1 MFKDIENQ
9 IEQLNQKRNY
19 FDADLDTS
27 GKIALLEF
35 YVKIVPKVLNAERCS
50 IFIYDPDSKTI
61 WLKCGTELE
70 ERDIEVT
77 TEYDSVVVNV
87 ITSGQHKFVT
97 GLDKRNGTHKQTDEN
112 TGFVTRDILCIPI
125 KSLDSAEVTG
135 AVEILNKK
143 GGGSFN
149 DDDRILLEEM
159 AHFLELTIENIFFN
173 QETANVLD
181 NIHNMMKK
189 VVFVFIAIIISLII
203 IFSIF

>member
-1 MFKDIENQ
+1 MFKDIDKQ

-19 FDADLDTS
+19 LDADLDTS
-27 GKIALLEF
+27 EKISLLEF

-87 ITSGQHKFVT
+87 ITSGQHKVVS
-97 GLDKRNGTHKQTDEN
+97 GLDKKGGIHKKTDEK
-112 TGFVTRDILCIPI
+112 TGFATRDILCIPI
-125 KSLDSAEVTG
+125 KSLDGTEVTG
-135 AVEILNKK
+135 AVEVLNKK
-143 GGGSFN
+143 SGGAFN

-181 NIHNMMKK
+181 NMHDMMKK
-189 VVFVFIAIIISLII
+189 IVFVSIGIIISLVII
-203 IFSIF
+203 LSIF